1 MQALWFWLVSVM
13 LAIYVVL
20 DGFDFGAG
28 ALHLFVARNDTERR
42 EVMGAIGPFWG
53 ANEVWLLAAGGSM
66 VLAFPRVLASGF
78 SGFYMAMFLVLWTL
92 ILRGISMEFRS
103 HVADA
108 MWRGFFD
115 TVFGFAS
122 ILMPVLLG
130 AALGNVLRGVPL
142 DEQGTFDLPL
152 FTDFT
157 AHSPVG
163 ILDWFTVLAG
173 VFALV
178 VITSHGALFLA
189 WKTQGVVHE
198 RCARLVPR
206 LWLATTVL
214 WIVTTWATDVVN
226 PGLFAALSERPL
238 AWMFGA
244 ISLAGVATVWL
255 GVRRARHGLAFA
267 GSCAFVAGFLATT
280 AACVFPVMLRSIDV
294 PARSLTAENASSSDM
309 SLTAGSIWWL
319 LAFPIAVAYFVFL
332 FRYHRGKV
340 AAAHDG
346 EGY

>member
-28 ALHLFVARNDTERR
+28 VLHLFVARTDTERR

-103 HVADA
+103 HVADP

-115 TVFGFAS
+115 AVFGFAS
-122 ILMPVLLG
+122 LLLPILLG

-142 DEQGTFDLPL
+142 DEHGTFDLPL

-178 VITSHGALFLA
+178 VITAHGALFLA
-189 WKTQGVVHE
+189 WKTQGIVHE
-198 RCARLVPR
+198 RCVRWVPR
-206 LWLATTVL
+206 LWLAATIL
-214 WIVTTWATDVVN
+214 WILATWATDVVN
-226 PGLFAALSERPL
+226 PALFSALAERPL
-238 AWMFGA
+238 AWTFGA
-244 ISLAGVATVWL
+244 VSIGGVATVWS
-255 GVRRARHGLAFA
+255 GVRRARYGLAFV
-267 GSCAFVAGFLATT
+267 GSCAFLAGFLATT

-294 PARSLTAENASSSDM
+294 PARSLTAVNAASSDM
-309 SLTAGSIWWL
+309 SLSAGVGWWL
-319 LAFPIAVAYFVFL
+319 CGFPIAVAYFVFL
-332 FRYHRGKV
+332 FRHHRGKV

>member
-28 ALHLFVARNDTERR
+28 VLHLFVARNDTERR

-66 VLAFPRVLASGF
+66 VLAFPRVIASGF
-78 SGFYMAMFLVLWTL
+78 SGFYLAMFLVLWTL

-103 HVADA
+103 HIVDP
-108 MWRGFFD
+108 MWRAFFD
-115 TVFGFAS
+115 VVFGFAS

-163 ILDWFTVLAG
+163 ILDWFTVVAG

-178 VITSHGALFLA
+178 VITAHGALFLA

-198 RCARLVPR
+198 RCVRLVPR
-206 LWLATTVL
+206 LWLAATIL
-214 WIVTTWATDVVN
+214 WVFTTWATDVVN
-226 PGLFAALSERPL
+226 PALFSALAERPL
-238 AWMFGA
+238 AWTLGA
-244 ISLAGVATVWL
+244 VAIGGVATVWW
-255 GVRRARHGLAFA
+255 GVRRARYGVAFI
-267 GSCAFVAGFLATT
+267 GSCA
-280 AACVFPVMLRSIDV
+280 
-294 PARSLTAENASSSDM
+294 
-309 SLTAGSIWWL
+309 
-319 LAFPIAVAYFVFL
+319 
-332 FRYHRGKV
+332 
-340 AAAHDG
+340 
-346 EGY
+346 